1 MTEDWKD
8 VIVEFDE
15 SDCGEI
21 SNLFAAVWPTAVE
34 YPEYWRRRR
43 MLASEQVA
51 EEMRQ
56 GYRFFGARDEG
67 RIVGVYK
74 ARIIGDDCFGEHQTI
89 LKSHRRSGLGSLMY
103 DQFKALA
110 RKEGCRINSVNALL
124 GQEATLR
131 MIEKH
136 GFQKE
141 GDPFEQSPGMLVQ
154 RFEREVD

>member
-1 MTEDWKD
+1 MTEHWKD

-15 SDCGEI
+15 SDCDELSSLFEI
-21 SNLFAAVWPTAVE
+21 VWPTATE
-34 YPEYWRRRR
+34 YPEHWRMKR
-43 MLASEQVA
+43 MLTSEQVA

-56 GYRFFGARDEG
+56 GFRFFGARDEG

-89 LKSHRRSGLGSLMY
+89 LRSHRGSGLGSLMY
-103 DQFKALA
+103 DQFKCLA
-110 RKEGCRINSVNALL
+110 KKEGCEINSVNALV
-124 GQEATLR
+124 GQDATLR

-136 GFQKE
+136 GFRKV
-141 GDPFEQSPGMLVQ
+141 GKPFEQSPGMLVQ